1 MSTTT
6 GGIPVV
12 DFSALSLNQTDDE
25 LDESKMKLVASEL
38 TNAFSTLGFVY
49 LSNTDFPDQLVS

>member
-1 MSTTT
+1 
-6 GGIPVV
+6 V

-25 LDESKMKLVASEL
+25 LDESKMKLVASEM